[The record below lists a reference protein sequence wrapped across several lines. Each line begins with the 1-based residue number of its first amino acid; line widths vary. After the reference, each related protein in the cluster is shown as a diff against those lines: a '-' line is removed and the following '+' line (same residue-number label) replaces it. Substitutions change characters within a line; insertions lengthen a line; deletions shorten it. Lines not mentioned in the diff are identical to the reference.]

1 MSDAPKRRPRR
12 LEDSSV
18 LITGGTSGVGLATA
32 IQFAEAG
39 VPNIGINGRN
49 KERGEAA
56 RKAVLDKVPAA
67 RVEFFAGDVNELD
80 QAKAVGAAAEE
91 AFGRID
97 ILVNSTVTGFPVPTL
112 FHEIDLNDLQG
123 MVLTQ
128 VMAPLY
134 MCGVVLPGMR
144 EREYGCI
151 INIASDAGKLT
162 TPGESVIGGMMAAT
176 IMFSRALAMEA
187 KRNNIRVN
195 VITPSIIEGTLT
207 HQQVMN
213 APFSK
218 NLFAKAMK
226 MAQLGVTQPDDL
238 ASMIVFLSSPQG
250 SNITGQAISVNGGI
264 SAA

>member
-1 MSDAPKRRPRR
+1 MSEAPKRNPRR

-49 KERGEAA
+49 RERGEAA
-56 RKAVLDKVPAA
+56 RKAVLAKVPTAN
-67 RVEFFAGDVNELD
+67 VEFFAGDANELD
-80 QAKAVGAAAEE
+80 QATAVTKGAED

-97 ILVNSTVTGFPVPTL
+97 VLVNATVTAYPIPTL
-112 FHEIDLNDLQG
+112 FHEIDLKELPA
-123 MVLTQ
+123 MVLSH
-128 VMAPLY
+128 VMAPLN
-134 MCGVVLPGMR
+134 MCGLVLPGMR
-144 EREYGCI
+144 EREGGSI

-162 TPGESVIGGMMAAT
+162 TPGESVIGGMMAAI
-176 IMFSRALAMEA
+176 IMFSRAFAMEA
-187 KRNNIRVN
+187 KRNGIRVN

-207 HQQVMN
+207 HDQVMN
-213 APFSK
+213 APFSR

-238 ASMIVFLSSPQG
+238 AAMIVFLSSPQG
-250 SNITGQAISVNGGI
+250 ANITGQAISVNGGI